1 MKNERVLQIGVK
13 TKGSRC
19 ETEIW
24 KTILWQD
31 IAITVH

>member
-1 MKNERVLQIGVK
+1 MENERVLQIRVK
-13 TKGSRC
+13 TKRSSC
-19 ETEIW
+19 ETEIR

>member
-1 MKNERVLQIGVK
+1 MENERVLQKRVK
-13 TKGSRC
+13 TKGRSC
-19 ETEIW
+19 ENEIW